1 MLRPEHQTQ
10 LMELKVKGKIFV
22 AILFVAMSGCSII
35 DQNKAL
41 SARED
46 MLVFV
51 HGAHLTS
58 DAWFSTAKILKS
70 VGFDSISVNLPGRNA
85 SDNPNE
91 ITLNLSSQAL
101 CDAIKN
107 IGSPIVLIAHSQG
120 GAISNNA
127 LSLCP
132 KSNIKSII
140 YIAAVA
146 PIDGDTPF
154 SLLNK
159 ADESNYLKG
168 INYDDDS
175 GWMVINNKDLFVSA
189 FTNSESAAIKEA
201 IMRQAV
207 NEPAIIGDGVVHY
220 NSDYFAKLNKFY
232 IHTKFDKIIS
242 IESQEKIASKID
254 LDKSVALE
262 TGHLPML
269 SSPVLLAREIKNILN

>member
-1 MLRPEHQTQ
+1 M
-10 LMELKVKGKIFV
+10 KGKIFV
-22 AILFVAMSGCSII
+22 AILFIAISGCSII
-35 DQNKAL
+35 NQNNAL
-41 SARED
+41 SAKDEI
-46 MLVFV
+46 LVFV

-58 DAWFSTAKILKS
+58 DVWSSTAKILKS
-70 VGFDSISVNLPGRNA
+70 VGFDSISVNLPGRNP

-127 LSLCP
+127 FSLCP

-146 PIDGDTPF
+146 PIDGDTPY
-154 SLLNK
+154 SLLSK

-168 INYDDDS
+168 INYDDNS
-175 GWMVINNKDLFVSA
+175 GWMVINNKGLFVST
-189 FTNSESAAIKEA
+189 FTNSESTAIKDT

-207 NEPAIIGDGVVHY
+207 NEPTIIGEGVVNY
-220 NSDYFAKLNKFY
+220 NADYFSTLNKFY
-232 IHTKFDKIIS
+232 IHTKFDNIIS

-254 LDKSVALE
+254 LDRSITID
-262 TGHLPML
+262 TGHLPMF
-269 SSPVLLAREIKNILN
+269 SSPVLLASEIENILN

>member
-1 MLRPEHQTQ
+1 M
-10 LMELKVKGKIFV
+10 KGKTFV
-22 AILFVAMSGCSII
+22 AILLIAITGCSTIN
-35 DQNKAL
+35 QNKSL
-41 SARED
+41 STREE

-58 DAWFSTAKILKS
+58 DSWFSTAKILGI
-70 VGFDSISVNLPGRNA
+70 VGFDSISVNLPGRNP
-85 SDNPNE
+85 SDNPNK
-91 ITLNLSSQAL
+91 ITLNRSSQAL

-107 IGSPIVLIAHSQG
+107 IDSPIVLIAHSQG

-127 LSLCP
+127 FSLCP

-146 PIDGDTPF
+146 PINGDTPY
-154 SLLNK
+154 SLLGK

-175 GWMVINNKDLFVSA
+175 GWMTIKDKDAFVSV
-189 FTNSESAAIKEA
+189 FTNSESTAIKDT
-201 IMRQAV
+201 IVRQAV
-207 NEPAIIGDGVVHY
+207 NEPAIIGEGVVHY
-220 NSDYFAKLNKFY
+220 NSEYFSKLNKFY

-254 LDKSVALE
+254 LNRSVTLD

-269 SSPVLLAREIKNILN
+269 SSPALLAREIEQILN